1 MTKSECRPDEIGSIS
16 FSSCLEKEKV
26 KYQCVE
32 ASMVQTQFGPSSMT
46 LFHICNFVLFVK
58 EYFGNSNY
66 PLEDLSLLHI
76 QELSWHP

>member
-1 MTKSECRPDEIGSIS
+1 
-16 FSSCLEKEKV
+16 
-26 KYQCVE
+26 
-32 ASMVQTQFGPSSMT
+32 MVQTQFGPSSLT